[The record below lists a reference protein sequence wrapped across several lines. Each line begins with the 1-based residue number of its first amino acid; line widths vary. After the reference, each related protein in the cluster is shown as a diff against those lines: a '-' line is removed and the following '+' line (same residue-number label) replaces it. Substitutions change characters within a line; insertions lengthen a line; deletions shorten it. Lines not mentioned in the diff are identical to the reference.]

1 MECWLRRGMNAL
13 RDMEKICGYDA
24 PLASALKAMLDAE
37 SRVDQSLTRFN
48 LLYPDRGDA
57 ISHNI
62 LRLAYAPARSRAS

>member
-1 MECWLRRGMNAL
+1 MNAL

-37 SRVDQSLTRFN
+37 ARVDQSLTRFN

-62 LRLAYAPARSRAS
+62 LRLAYAAARREAQRPQI